1 MSRSRRD
8 REEELLRR
16 IIETDGI
23 KKIQDAITAVISGDV
38 EARMR
43 VHDSSGYPYVG
54 YEAGDRYVPT
64 DVQDRAARL
73 LGVIYGDDAGTP
85 RKIAV
90 DSSGKLRVVTT

>member
-23 KKIQDAITAVISGDV
+23 KKIQDAITAVISGAIDV
-38 EARMR
+38 
-43 VHDSSGYPYVG
+43 S
-54 YEAGDRYVPT
+54 
-64 DVQDRAARL
+64 DRAGRL
-73 LGVIYGDDAGTP
+73 VGVVYGDDSGVP